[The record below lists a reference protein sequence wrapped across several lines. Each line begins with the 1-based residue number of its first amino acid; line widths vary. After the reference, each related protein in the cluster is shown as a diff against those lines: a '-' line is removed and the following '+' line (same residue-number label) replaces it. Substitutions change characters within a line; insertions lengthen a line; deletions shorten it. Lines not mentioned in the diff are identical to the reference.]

1 VIMIKNDRSVFMNQ
15 SHPANQPGYT
25 VKLSV

>member
-1 VIMIKNDRSVFMNQ
+1 MIKNDRTVFVNQ
-15 SHPANQPGYT
+15 SHPANAPGHT